1 MKTSARKPPKPSP
14 ALGSPS
20 AEVENGLNLSAAWKA
35 AAALGLIVFAVFADM
50 LLAPGS
56 FVLANQTTD
65 MFLQIFSWREFG
77 FAQLSHGN
85 LALWNPH
92 VYGGAPYFG
101 GMQGATLYPTN
112 ILLLFLPLPLA
123 INWSIA
129 LNVWLMGVF
138 MYAWAAFRG
147 LKPLACFVAG
157 VLLMFCGPH
166 FMHIYS
172 GHPVHMATM
181 TWVPL
186 IFLAVDGVMSR
197 GRAVPATR
205 WAGWILLG
213 MFAVAMQILAGHPQY
228 LFYTGI
234 ATGLYVLLHGAQ
246 MLVAK
251 SPTGARGS
259 FLSAGVIPMCALA
272 AMFGG
277 GSALAAIQLFPAFQ
291 ATAETIRSVPVPFE
305 FASMFGFPPENLLT
319 LLNPYF
325 FGDMMNQPYWGR
337 CYLWEMSL
345 FIGST
350 GLALAVYGAL
360 CSRGCD
366 KNPPT
371 AQPATPPLQRVWILS
386 AMVAVTFLF
395 ALGVHTPLFQVLYDW
410 VPGFGKFRGI
420 SKFTFQTAVFLV
432 MLAAMGFDV
441 LLRKPRVERRF
452 VLGVAIAGGFL
463 LLLSGYI
470 QLLSSVE
477 WREWLRAIAATRESY
492 LPPTAFEDLSFAD
505 HARGFAASALLLPGV
520 LLLATAGLLH
530 VKPRWR
536 HAMHFFA
543 LVVVLETFFVARHTR
558 DTFDTRTVADS
569 SLREFIAKHPGDYR
583 SLNLLNPNSAM
594 SLGAQD
600 LWGGDPSVVR
610 RYAEFISWT
619 QGIAPDSATQYVNF
633 RGADPLYAML
643 RFRYA
648 FVPDQ
653 KGVRVL
659 ESPTAPMEH
668 VQLVSR
674 CQVISLREAIFSAMR
689 AEGFDPRKEVILER
703 APSIAPVASEAPG
716 TARVVASSTDWL
728 EVEADAA
735 SPAILLIT
743 DPYTPAWRAVALPGS
758 VQQQYDL
765 QPANYVLRAVPL
777 AAGHH
782 HLRIEYA
789 PRAFTIGVWV
799 SLGSWLAF
807 VVAAGVCLERFSKR
821 ISYSPGR
828 RGPSRCVASSGSME
842 NTAASLAP
850 CAPTHGAPIE

>member
-1 MKTSARKPPKPSP
+1 M
-14 ALGSPS
+14 
-20 AEVENGLNLSAAWKA
+20 
-35 AAALGLIVFAVFADM
+35 GLIVFAMFADM
-50 LLAPGS
+50 LVAPGA
-56 FVLANQTTD
+56 FVLANRTTD

-77 FAQLSHGN
+77 FEQLSHGN

-92 VYGGAPYFG
+92 IYGGAPYFG

-112 ILLLFLPLPLA
+112 FLLLFLPLPLA

-138 MYAWAAFRG
+138 MYAWAGFRG

-181 TWVPL
+181 AWVPL
-186 IFLAVDGVMSR
+186 IFLAVDGVFNR
-197 GRAVPATR
+197 GRER

-234 ATGLYVLLHGAQ
+234 ATGLYVLLHAAHT
-246 MLVAK
+246 LAAK
-251 SPTGARGS
+251 SPTGS
-259 FLSAGVIPMCALA
+259 ILSAGVVPMCALA
-272 AMFGG
+272 AIFGG

-325 FGDMMNQPYWGR
+325 FGDMMSQPYWGR

-345 FIGST
+345 FIGVT
-350 GLALAVYGAL
+350 GLVLAVYGAL
-360 CSRGCD
+360 CSRGSG

-371 AQPATPPLQRVWILS
+371 APTATPPLRRVWILS
-386 AMVAVTFLF
+386 AMAAVTFLL

-420 SKFTFQTAVFLV
+420 SKFTFQTAIFLV

-441 LLRKPRVERRF
+441 ILRKPHVERRF
-452 VLGVAIAGGFL
+452 VLGVALAGGFL

-470 QLLSSVE
+470 RLLSPVE
-477 WREWLRAIAATRESY
+477 WRDWLRAIAATRESY
-492 LPPTAFEDLSFAD
+492 LPPAAFENLSFAD
-505 HARGFAASALLLPGV
+505 HARVFASSALLLPGV

-530 VKPRWR
+530 LKPRWR
-536 HAMHFFA
+536 HAMHLFA
-543 LVVVLETFFVARHTR
+543 LVVVVETFFVARHTR
-558 DTFDTRTVADS
+558 DTFDTRTVAEPV
-569 SLREFIAKHPGDYR
+569 LREFVAKHPGDYR
-583 SLNLLNPNSAM
+583 SLNLLSPNSAM

-633 RGADPLYAML
+633 KGANPLYAML

-648 FVPDQ
+648 FVPDPN
-653 KGVRVL
+653 GVRVM
-659 ESPTAPMEH
+659 ESPVAPMEH

-674 CQVISLREAIFSAMR
+674 CRVISQRDAIFNAMR
-689 AEGFDPRKEVILER
+689 TEGFDPRREVILET
-703 APSIAPVASEAPG
+703 APSIAPVATEAPG
-716 TARVVASSTDWL
+716 TARVVATSTDWL

-735 SPAILLIT
+735 SPAMLLVT
-743 DPYTPAWRAVALPGS
+743 DAYTPAWRAVALPGS

-789 PRAFTIGVWV
+789 PRAFTLGVWV

-807 VVAAGVCLERFSKR
+807 LGAALVCL
-821 ISYSPGR
+821 R
-828 RGPSRCVASSGSME
+828 RQK
-842 NTAASLAP
+842 LA
-850 CAPTHGAPIE
+850 